1 LKKSSL
7 KTIRPIASYSL
18 HGITRWQNYLLGVDS
33 ISGYLLQIDPASGN
47 ITVLNSNKWGDF
59 VGSTGIAIA
68 DNQMWFTTRE
78 GVHVCSLVDGESTPE
93 LLIKLWDYPDGIAIW
108 ESTIYVTC
116 QKSGKILVFDKNTGK
131 QITYFYAPGI
141 GIENITVKEEQLWV
155 SDNLEQ
161 TVYCLD
167 RATGRIIYSMLTPF
181 PSPTGLSFYTDE
193 TTGEETLYVAY
204 AFKEPYIRDNPNR
217 DPNHEMQYRDQTF
230 IHPLYFHY
238 YEDKKYTL
246 SNGYRVEMTYV
257 EEISPLDQINLQNLE
272 WRIAL
277 PTETNRQK
285 ILKVEAIGL
294 PFVEEINEEG
304 QKVAVFKFD
313 HLTGDTRCIFG
324 WRAVLEVWSIKYQIT
339 PQDCEALPPLSQ
351 EYRDRY
357 LVDDDDLAMGTDIIR
372 RSAIEAIGNENNL
385 LRKVYNI
392 RNYVYDR
399 LSYGMKP
406 HIDTPDIALK
416 RGVGSCGEYL
426 GILLAISRLNGI
438 ACRTV
443 GRYKCPQNPEQKD
456 IPLIPDYNHV
466 WMEFYLPGFGWLPME
481 SNPDD
486 MFEGGPYPNRFFMG
500 IAWYHAE
507 MAKGVS
513 FEKVTT
519 QGVPIKELN
528 MSIGELALNHVQFTI
543 VEELIPHS

>member
-1 LKKSSL
+1 S
-7 KTIRPIASYSL
+7 
-18 HGITRWQNYLLGVDS
+18 
-33 ISGYLLQIDPASGN
+33 
-47 ITVLNSNKWGDF
+47 
-59 VGSTGIAIA
+59 
-68 DNQMWFTTRE
+68 
-78 GVHVCSLVDGESTPE
+78 
-93 LLIKLWDYPDGIAIW
+93 
-108 ESTIYVTC
+108 
-116 QKSGKILVFDKNTGK
+116 QKSGKIHVFDRETGK
-131 QITYFYAPGI
+131 EITYFYAPGI
-141 GIENITVKEEQLWV
+141 GVENITIKDEQLWV

-167 RATGRIIYSMLTPF
+167 RATGQIIYSMLTPF
-181 PSPTGLSFYTDE
+181 QSPTGLSFYTE
-193 TTGEETLYVAY
+193 ESTEKETLYVTY
-204 AFKEPYIRDNPNR
+204 AFREPYIRDNPNR
-217 DPNHEMQYRDQTF
+217 DPSHEMQYRDQTF

-257 EEISPLDQINLQNLE
+257 EEISPLDQVNLQNLE

-277 PTETNRQK
+277 PTDTNRQK
-285 ILKVEAIGL
+285 VIKVEAIGI
-294 PFVEEINEEG
+294 PFTEEVNSEG
-304 QKVAVFKFD
+304 QKIAVFKFE

-324 WRAVLEVWSIKYQIT
+324 WRAVIELWSLKYQIT
-339 PQDCEALPPLSQ
+339 PRDCESLPPLSE
-351 EYRDRY
+351 EYQQRY
-357 LVDDDDLAMGTDIIR
+357 LLDDDDLAMNTEIIQR
-372 RSAIEAIGNENNL
+372 AAQEAINKETNL
-385 LRKVYNI
+385 LRQVYNI
-392 RNYVYDR
+392 RTYVYDR

-426 GILLAISRLNGI
+426 GILLALSRLNGI

-443 GRYKCPQNPEQKD
+443 GRYKCPQNPEQKN

-486 MFEGGPYPNRFFMG
+486 LFDGGPYPNRFFMG

-507 MAKGVS
+507 MAKGVP

-519 QGVPIKELN
+519 QGVPLKEIN
-528 MSIGELALNHVQFTI
+528 MSIGELALNHVQFVI
-543 VEELIPHS
+543 LEELIPQ